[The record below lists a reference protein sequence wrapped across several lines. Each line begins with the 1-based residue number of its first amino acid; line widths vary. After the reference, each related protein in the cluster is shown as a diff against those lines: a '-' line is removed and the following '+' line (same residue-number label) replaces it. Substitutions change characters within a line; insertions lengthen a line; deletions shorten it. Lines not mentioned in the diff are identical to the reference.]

1 MTSRT
6 VQQFVIQERL
16 SLINDLATLRP
27 DQWGLPTECGF
38 WSVHDVVAHLVDT
51 AKCTRASFVRD
62 LVTARFDFD
71 RANARG
77 VARERYAT
85 PERTLEELR
94 TVARRT
100 SGPPAPQA
108 TRLVEILVHGEDIRR
123 ATGLTRGYPTSEV
136 SQALTYQAGASPAV
150 GGGREMA
157 AGLRLVATDADVSLG
172 EGPEVRGT
180 ALTLLRAL
188 TGRPVHADE
197 LTGPGAPRLRRAGVL
212 PWTSADLWRAAH
224 AERVSLATDLA
235 GLDDDS
241 WHQPSLCGTWSVREV
256 VAHLTAAAA
265 IGRLAWLRS
274 VVGSRFDFDVHNDR
288 RLAEHIGSTP
298 ADTLARFE
306 RVVASTTAASGHT
319 AAWLGEVVVHG
330 QDIRRPL
337 GLTSAPDGEAL
348 TQVARFYAS
357 RDFAVPSHSTIKD
370 LRLAATD
377 GPFAV
382 GDGPLVTGPT
392 LALVMVMAGRAAF
405 LDDLE
410 GPGTTT
416 LEQRLT

>member
-1 MTSRT
+1 M
-6 VQQFVIQERL
+6 IQERRA
-16 SLINDLATLRP
+16 LINDLSTLRP

-38 WSVHDVVAHLVDT
+38 WNVHDVVAHLVDT
-51 AKCTRASFVRD
+51 AKCTRANFVRD
-62 LVTARFDFD
+62 LVAARFDFD

-85 PERTLEELR
+85 PERSLQELR
-94 TVARRT
+94 DVARRA

-123 ATGLTRGYPTSEV
+123 ATGLTHDYPIRGV
-136 SQALTYQAGASPAV
+136 SVALTYQAGASPAV
-150 GGGREMA
+150 GGGREVA
-157 AGLRLVATDADVSLG
+157 TGLRLVATDADVSLG

-188 TGRPVHADE
+188 AGRPVHADE
-197 LTGPGAPRLRRAGVL
+197 LTGPGAPRLRRPAVL
-212 PWTSADLWRAAH
+212 PWSSAELWAATH
-224 AERVSLATDLA
+224 AERASLADDLA
-235 GLDDDS
+235 GLDDAAWD
-241 WHQPSLCGTWSVREV
+241 QPSLCGAWSVGDV
-256 VAHLTAAAA
+256 VAHLTAAASL
-265 IGRLAWLRS
+265 GRLAWLRS
-274 VVGSRFDFDVHNDR
+274 VVGSRFDFEVHNDR
-288 RLAEHIGSTP
+288 RLAEHRGPTY

-306 RVVASTTAASGHT
+306 RVATSTTAASGHT
-319 AAWLGEVVVHG
+319 AAWLGEVVVHA

-337 GLTSAPDGEAL
+337 GLSSAPDVETL

-357 RDFAVPSHSTIKD
+357 RDFAVASQSTIKD
-370 LRLAATD
+370 LRLEATD
-377 GPFAV
+377 GPFAA

-392 LALVMVMAGRAAF
+392 LALVMVMAGRPTF

-416 LEQRLT
+416 LKQRLN